1 MDLRPP
7 PPPPHHQTWYSVRM
21 VIRRSDHITCL
32 PGSFG
37 AEDGQAIPN
46 ASVLSFRFFLSYIL
60 LVLKSGPTV
69 LILRE
74 IIYRYKM
81 AIASGDVGDN

>member
-1 MDLRPP
+1 MLRIFTDLGMK
-7 PPPPHHQTWYSVRM
+7 Q
-21 VIRRSDHITCL
+21 IL
-32 PGSFG
+32 
-37 AEDGQAIPN
+37 
-46 ASVLSFRFFLSYIL
+46 FFLSYIL